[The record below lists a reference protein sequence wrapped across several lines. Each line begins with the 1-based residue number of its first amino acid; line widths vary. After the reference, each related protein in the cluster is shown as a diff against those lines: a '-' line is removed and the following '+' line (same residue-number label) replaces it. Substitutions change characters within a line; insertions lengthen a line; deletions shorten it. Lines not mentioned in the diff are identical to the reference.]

1 MLAASR
7 AQMLYGASL
16 STISSTQ
23 SRVQLSINKTRK
35 QNILKILKLNYENNK
50 KFSISALALAISGGM
65 MLTSCN
71 GGSDTAAKSRQHSKC
86 GSDEDNTILGAGS
99 TFDNPLFSKMFS
111 EYNKTTGLKVNYQ
124 SIGSGGGIQQLT
136 SKTVDFG
143 ASDAPLNGKQDS
155 AMAAPAVHI
164 PVTAGAVVITYNLP
178 DFKDTLKLTPV
189 VVAKIFLGEIK
200 KWNDPKIAAINKG
213 VKLPATDILVAH
225 RSDGSGTTN
234 IFTSYLT
241 KVSKDW
247 EAKVGK
253 GSSVNW
259 PVGLGGK
266 GNEGVAGSVKQTP
279 GAIGYVELA
288 YALQNNMAF
297 AQLQNKA
304 GNFITPSIAS
314 VTAAANIDIPAD
326 AKVSLTNTDAAD
338 GYPISGLSWVLI
350 YKEQKYGDRS
360 LDKVTKMVKMLQW
373 MIHDGQQFSA
383 PLNYAP
389 LSANAQ

>member
-1 MLAASR
+1 MKTLKSLAIVG
-7 AQMLYGASL
+7 LTL
-16 STISSTQ
+16 
-23 SRVQLSINKTRK
+23 V
-35 QNILKILKLNYENNK
+35 
-50 KFSISALALAISGGM
+50 ISASM
-65 MLTSCN
+65 MTTGCN
-71 GGSDTAAKSRQHSKC
+71 GSGNASKADSTA
-86 GSDEDNTILGAGS
+86 DNAMIGAGS

-111 EYNKTTGLKVNYQ
+111 EYNKLNGMKVNYQ

-155 AMAAPAVHI
+155 ALSAPAIHI

-178 DFKDTLKLTPV
+178 DVKDTLMMTPDV
-189 VVAKIFLGEIK
+189 LSKIYLGEIK
-200 KWNDPKIAAINKG
+200 KWNDPKIQEINKG
-213 VKLPATDILVAH
+213 VKLPGTDIVVSH

-234 IFTSYLT
+234 IFTTYLT

-247 EAKVGK
+247 EGKVGK

-279 GAIGYVELA
+279 GGIGYVELA
-288 YALQNNMAF
+288 YAIQNNMAF
-297 AQLQNKA
+297 AKMQNKA
-304 GNFITPSIAS
+304 GKFITPSIAS

-326 AKVSLTNTDAAD
+326 AKVSLTNTDAAE

-350 YKEQKYGDRS
+350 YKEQKYNDRS
-360 LDKVTKMVKMLQW
+360 ADKVTKLVKLIQW
-373 MIHDGQQFSA
+373 MVHDGQQYSA
-383 PLNYAP
+383 ALNYAP
-389 LSANAQ
+389 LSEKAVSVADAQLKTITYDGKPVLQ